1 MMVGSQGKCRWW
13 VAPSYWSIQKW
24 LRFAFLSLIPVVHGA
39 CTPDD
44 QNTLPN
50 IILIVSED
58 HGQDLGCY
66 GNQNVHTPHIDSLAK
81 SGVKFINAY
90 TTYSVCSPSRSSI
103 LTGLYPHQ
111 NGQIGLATHN
121 FEMYKAFE
129 NIPSFLKARGYR
141 TGCLGKLHVN
151 PESAFPFDFHEIESS
166 NFAKERMGDY
176 AIKAAEFIKAG
187 GEQPF
192 FLMVNFPD
200 AHFPL
205 LRKVEGLPTIE
216 VSADNVLST
225 LPFVGADT
233 ERLRELTADYYSQI
247 NRLDESIGMLLD
259 SLKATAKAENALI
272 IYLSDHGAQF
282 SRGKTTN
289 YEAGLKIPLIM
300 TWPKGLTGG
309 EVMSDQMVSVI
320 DVFPTIVDAVSALS
334 EVELP
339 GRSLIKIAKGQQAG
353 HEYIYAGG
361 MIGTAKYF
369 YPKRSVR
376 GKKYKLI
383 HTLFSGEPDPYFTV
397 YTDHI
402 YPTVLSGTSREEIAS
417 LPVELKDV
425 YDRWEN
431 PPAFELYDL
440 EHDPWEFTNLAD
452 DPNHQEE
459 LKRLKSVL
467 NDWRANTRDPF
478 MDSLNFNTIRAE
490 VDSINKYYPDH
501 SYQKDTA
508 FRWRYPEYFWD
519 YVLNRK

>member
-1 MMVGSQGKCRWW
+1 MWHRFLFLYIVIGLFACNSAPKDLGK
-13 VAPSYWSIQKW
+13 
-24 LRFAFLSLIPVVHGA
+24 
-39 CTPDD
+39 D
-44 QNTLPN
+44 QPN
-50 IILIVSED
+50 ILLIVSED
-58 HGQDLGCY
+58 HGQDLGAY
-66 GNQNVHTPHIDSLAK
+66 GSKVVTTPYIDSLAEN
-81 SGVKFINAY
+81 GVMFLNAY
-90 TTYSVCSPSRSSI
+90 TTYSVCSPSRGSI

-111 NGQIGLATHN
+111 NGQIGLATHD
-121 FEMYKAFE
+121 FEMYQAFE
-129 NIPSFLKARGYR
+129 NIPSFLKRKGYR

-151 PESAFPFDFHEIESS
+151 PESAFPFDFHEIENS
-166 NFAKERMGDY
+166 NFAKEKMGDY
-176 AIKAAEFIKAG
+176 AIKASEFIKSG
-187 GEQPF
+187 GDQPF

-216 VSADNVLST
+216 VLEENVLGT

-233 ERLRELTADYYSQI
+233 ERLRALNADYYSQI

-259 SLKATAKAENALI
+259 SLKASGKAENTLI

-300 TWPKGLTGG
+300 TWPERISAGQ
-309 EVMSDQMVSVI
+309 VISDQMVSVI
-320 DVFPTIVDAVSALS
+320 DIFPTIVDLVSGQS
-334 EVELP
+334 KDGLP
-339 GRSLIKIAKGQQAG
+339 GRSLIKLANGQQTG
-353 HEYIYAGG
+353 HEYIFAGG
-361 MIGTAKYF
+361 LIGTAKYF

-383 HTLFSGEPDPYFTV
+383 HNLFSGEPDPYFPV

-440 EHDPWEFTNLAD
+440 ENDPWEFHNLAD
-452 DPNHQEE
+452 DPNHQKE
-459 LKRLKSVL
+459 LERLKTVL
-467 NDWRANTRDPF
+467 DDWRRNTRDPF
-478 MDSLNFNTIRAE
+478 MDSVNFNKIRAE

-501 SYQKDTA
+501 SYQKDTT
-508 FRWRYPEYFWD
+508 FHWRYPEYFGD
-519 YVLNRK
+519 YVLNRR